1 MKNRSICFLLPIYT
15 QNMVGGYKV
24 AYEYANMFSKNGYKT
39 YVCWQEFTYKDR
51 QQNKVTKYL
60 LLKNLVR
67 QIIGYK
73 QTINTFNFEKN
84 VHTKLIP
91 FIAKK
96 YLPKC
101 DYYVSTAI
109 DTAYAL
115 SDVHFN
121 LNVKKLYL
129 IQDFENWN
137 NVGDE
142 YVYNSYKLPL
152 KKIVISPWLLK
163 EVQKTSENATLIENG
178 FDFNYFKMSTPI
190 EQKQKNKVVILFHK
204 DDRKRFADSYEAL
217 KIVKQKLPE
226 LTVNIF
232 GAFEKP
238 DYLPDWFDYYY
249 MPDKETHN
257 RLYNE
262 ACVYLAASKEEGF
275 GLTVGEAM
283 ICGCAIAC
291 TDNKGFGIM
300 AKHNETA
307 LLSPVYDVKKLA
319 ENLYTLLTN
328 DELRIKIAKQGNTF
342 IKQFTWEKA
351 FEKFIGVLN

>member
-24 AYEYANMFSKNGYKT
+24 AYEYANMFSKNGYKVFV
-39 YVCWQEFTYKDR
+39 YWREFSHKNV
-51 QQNKVTKYL
+51 QQKKVSKYQI
-60 LLKNLVR
+60 LKNIVR
-67 QIIGYK
+67 QFIGYK
-73 QTINTFNFEKN
+73 QKINTFKFQKN
-84 VHTKLIP
+84 VHTKFIP

-96 YLPKC
+96 YLPKS

-121 LNVKKLYL
+121 HNAKKLYL

-163 EVQKTSENATLIENG
+163 EVQKTGENATLIENG
-178 FDFNYFKMSTPI
+178 FDFDYFIMSTPI

-204 DDRKRFADSYEAL
+204 DDRKRFVDSYEAL
-217 KIVKQKLPE
+217 KIVKQKIPE

-238 DYLPDWFDYYY
+238 DYLPDWFDFYY

-262 ACVYLAASKEEGF
+262 ACVFLGASKAEGMA
-275 GLTVGEAM
+275 LPPAEAM
-283 ICGCAIAC
+283 ICGCAC
-291 TDNKGFGIM
+291 CLTDIPGFAVY
-300 AKHNETA
+300 AKNNETA